1 MPPRGAPLERLLR
14 ERGDLGAALVEL
26 RAAVTGAI
34 VQPCREDG
42 VAVLELE
49 VQVAVGVGGVE
60 QLCWD
65 RWDLYPRA
73 VVPRHDEAARQPGD
87 ERVDHPSDAALKHI
101 GERDRVPVRPQ
112 ARYAYSGAALVA
124 LMLLLADQD
133 RKSVV

>member
-1 MPPRGAPLERLLR
+1 MRISDWSSDVCSSDLL
-14 ERGDLGAALVEL
+14 G
-26 RAAVTGAI
+26 
-34 VQPCREDG
+34 
-42 VAVLELE
+42 
-49 VQVAVGVGGVE
+49 
-60 QLCWD
+60 WD

-124 LMLLLADQD
+124 LLLLLADHRIDLDVLHAQLAIIAEQRQVDIQD
-133 RKSVV
+133 VSASIARLRGLDSEQLGYAACTEIEDM